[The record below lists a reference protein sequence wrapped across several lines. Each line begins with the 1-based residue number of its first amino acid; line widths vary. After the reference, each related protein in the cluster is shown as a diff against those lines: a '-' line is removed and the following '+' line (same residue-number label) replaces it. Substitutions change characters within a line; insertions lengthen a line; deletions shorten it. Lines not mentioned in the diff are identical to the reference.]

1 MSSKIGGIS
10 AEMVEEK
17 YIETPKGHLFGAREA
32 EYRTEWADMFCAEL
46 EPVFRHLGYGLAR
59 LGSNVRDVDI
69 IAVPWC
75 KPMPLP
81 NADSFVL
88 ELVRRFDLQ
97 MGKRGETLNGHQWYA
112 LWHKQH
118 RDQQIDL
125 KVMLPS
131 ANSLLASGDV
141 VLRKD
146 VESVVIGAIKMLDE
160 CTVLFDRMK
169 HVMPTLV
176 EDEVFVAFV
185 AKWAASFETIAK
197 FTTKPTI
204 GEQA

>member
-1 MSSKIGGIS
+1 MSKIEGIS
-10 AEMVEEK
+10 AETVEQE
-17 YIETPKGHLFGAREA
+17 YIETPKGHLFSAREA
-32 EYRTEWADMFCAEL
+32 EYRTEWADIFCAEL

-97 MGKRGETLNGHQWYA
+97 MGNRGETLNGHRWYA

-118 RDQQIDL
+118 RDHQIDL

-131 ANSLLASGDV
+131 ADSLLASGEV
-141 VLRKD
+141 ILRKD
-146 VESVVIGAIKMLDE
+146 AEELAKEASIQIKNFGCDGSHASHG
-160 CTVLFDRMK
+160 CDACLFQGI
-169 HVMPTLV
+169 L
-176 EDEVFVAFV
+176 
-185 AKWAASFETIAK
+185 AK
-197 FTTKPTI
+197 FTKGETK
-204 GEQA
+204 